1 MKIQD
6 IKTYV
11 LRAELSERETFAYS
25 QAWYKTRT
33 AMLVEIL
40 SDDGIGGFG
49 EAYGPPM
56 GTRAVVE
63 ELYKPLLLGRDPLDT
78 QVLWEELYNTFRDHG
93 RKGMPVAALSAV
105 DIALWDLKG
114 KALGLP
120 IHKLL
125 GGPFRKEVRAYA
137 TGLYR
142 RQVPDQAAALA
153 EEATGYAAE
162 GFQAMK
168 LKVGFGVEEDVR
180 NVRAV
185 REAIGP
191 ERLLMV
197 DANHAYDARE
207 AIRLGR
213 LIEPYDIYWF
223 EEPVVPEDLDG
234 YLQVKQALRIPI
246 AGGEAEYTR
255 YGFRALLSRRAV
267 DIVQPDLCACGG
279 FSEAMKIWALASTW
293 GITYYPHVW
302 GSAVGLYASLQLA
315 AALPPTP
322 PALFPTELLFELD
335 RTPNPFRERLAT
347 TPLVRKGD
355 RIEIPQGP
363 GLGLEL
369 DRDLLKRYA
378 VP

>member
-6 IKTYV
+6 VKTYL
-11 LRAELSERETFAYS
+11 LRTELTGEQIFAYS

-33 AMLVEIL
+33 VMLVEVI
-40 SDDGIGGFG
+40 SDEGISGFG
-49 EAYGPPM
+49 EAYGPAA
-56 GTRAVVE
+56 GNRAIVE

-78 QVLWEELYNTFRDHG
+78 QVLWEELYNAFRDYG

-120 IHKLL
+120 IYKLL
-125 GGPFRKEVRAYA
+125 GGPFRKEVQAYA

-142 RQVPDQAAALA
+142 RQVPDQAKALA
-153 EEATGYAAE
+153 EEAQGYVAE
-162 GFQAMK
+162 GFRAMK
-168 LKVGFGVEEDVR
+168 VKVGFGIEEDVR
-180 NVRAV
+180 NVKAV

-191 ERLLMV
+191 ERRLMV

-213 LIEPYDIYWF
+213 LIEPFDIYWF

-234 YLQVKQALRIPI
+234 YLQVKQALKIPI

-255 YGFRALLSRRAV
+255 YGFRELLSKRAV

-279 FSEAMKIWALASTW
+279 FSEAMKIWTLASTW
-293 GITYYPHVW
+293 GVTYYPHVW
-302 GSAVGLYASLQLA
+302 GSAVGLYASLHLA
-315 AALPPTP
+315 AALPPNP
-322 PALFPTELLFELD
+322 LALFPTELLFELD

-355 RIEIPQGP
+355 MIEIPQGP
-363 GLGLEL
+363 GLGLAL
-369 DRDLLKRYA
+369 NRDLLKASA
-378 VP
+378 VS

>member
-11 LRAELSERETFAYS
+11 LRAELSKQETFAYS

-33 AMLVEIL
+33 AMLVEIQ
-40 SDDGIGGFG
+40 SDNGISGFG
-49 EAYGPPM
+49 EAYGPAM

-78 QVLWEELYNTFRDHG
+78 QVLWEELYNTFRDYG
-93 RKGMPVAALSAV
+93 RKGMPIAALSAV

-137 TGLYR
+137 TGLYH

-213 LIEPYDIYWF
+213 LIEPYEIYWF

-255 YGFRALLSRRAV
+255 YGFRELLSKRAV

-315 AALPPTP
+315 AALPPNP
-322 PALFPTELLFELD
+322 LALFPTELLFELD
-335 RTPNPFRERLAT
+335 RTPNPLREKLAT

-369 DRDLLKRYA
+369 DRDLLKKYA
-378 VP
+378 VV

>member
-1 MKIQD
+1 MKIREVR
-6 IKTYV
+6 TYL
-11 LRAELSERETFAYS
+11 LRAELSEREAFAYS
-25 QAWYKTRT
+25 QAWYHTRT
-33 AMLVEIL
+33 AMLVEVV
-40 SDDGIGGFG
+40 SDGGLAGFG
-49 EAYGPPM
+49 EAYGPAAAS
-56 GTRAVVE
+56 RAIVE
-63 ELYKPLLLGRDPLDT
+63 ELYRPLLVGRDPLDI
-78 QVLWEELYNTFRDHG
+78 QVLWEELYNAFRDYG
-93 RKGMPVAALSAV
+93 RKGIPIAALSAI

-120 IHKLL
+120 IYKLL
-125 GGPFRKEVRAYA
+125 GGRFRGEVEAYA

-142 RQVPDQAAALA
+142 RRVPDQAAALA
-153 EEATGYAAE
+153 EEAKGYLAE
-162 GFQAMK
+162 GFSAMK
-168 LKVGFGVEEDVR
+168 LKVGFGVEEDLR

-191 ERLLMV
+191 GPRLMV
-197 DANHAYDARE
+197 DANHAYDAVE

-213 LIEPYDIYWF
+213 RIEPYDIYWF

-255 YGFRALLSRRAV
+255 YGFKELIARRAV

-279 FSEAMKIWALASTW
+279 FSEALKISALASTW

-315 AALPPTP
+315 AALPPNP
-322 PALFPTELLFELD
+322 LALSPAGLLFELD
-335 RTPNPFRERLAT
+335 RTPNPFRERLAA
-347 TPLVRKGD
+347 TPLARKGPLID
-355 RIEIPQGP
+355 IPQGP

-369 DRDLLKRYA
+369 DRDFLARSA
-378 VP
+378 A